1 LQSNKFF
8 KCPNLFGWREGYFRV
23 STSLCSAASGGT
35 HQAGDGGGQIVE
47 IHRLG
52 DINLKTGELEGGM
65 FVPYMI

>member
-1 LQSNKFF
+1 M
-8 KCPNLFGWREGYFRV
+8 
-23 STSLCSAASGGT
+23 CSAASGGT